1 MEAKAPGFGAL
12 DMTQANNMQTGMGRS
27 YSPASRLP
35 STEPESNRPRSKS
48 MHHAKRRSRSKTRS
62 QTPSRGGRSRLS
74 RQGSLSAKDS
84 SGRDAD
90 RHAAPSQ
97 QMSRSKSLPGR
108 AGNIKARATF
118 LEDIKHEV
126 MVNYLYQQQCS
137 RLWVSD
143 GNGVLEGVV
152 VRKSAE
158 KYMSCPPELATSP
171 FALSMAALGVQVS
184 SLFSVEFVKEHPS

>member
-1 MEAKAPGFGAL
+1 MEAKAPGSGAL
-12 DMTQANNMQTGMGRS
+12 DITQANMQTGMGRS

-35 STEPESNRPRSKS
+35 STEPESSRPRSKS
-48 MHHAKRRSRSKTRS
+48 MHHAKRRSKSRTRS
-62 QTPSRGGRSRLS
+62 QTRSRQGRGRLS

-84 SGRDAD
+84 SGQDAD
-90 RHAAPSQ
+90 HHAAPSQ
-97 QMSRSKSLPGR
+97 QKSRAKSLPGR
-108 AGNIKARATF
+108 TGRIKARATF

-137 RLWVSD
+137 HLWVSD

-152 VRKSAE
+152 VRKSAD

-184 SLFSVEFVKEHPS
+184 SLSSVESMKK